1 MNIVG
6 VDKLI
11 SFNSKKEKRKKEKA
25 YNKYTFLSLSLN
37 IIIFEIGTGLPALL
51 ISAASKERE
60 AGM

>member
-37 IIIFEIGTGLPALL
+37 IIFEIGTGLPALL
-51 ISAASKERE
+51 ISAASKGRE
-60 AGM
+60 TGM

>member
-25 YNKYTFLSLSLN
+25 YNKYTFLSLSLS

-51 ISAASKERE
+51 ISAASKGRE